1 MSTGGGTVKTA
12 AGRGRILLVGN
23 KDNNES
29 KARAS
34 LLHKAGF
41 DVVSALL
48 SSKPA
53 QSLKEGEF
61 DLVVTDLSVR
71 ATLGLDLLNRIRKD
85 GFELPV
91 IIVSEKPTADLF
103 AKAAEGRAFVCH
115 AIDLQRTVEGAI
127 KSQRVAAQRRASVR
141 SFRNRR
147 GDQIDISSVT
157 ATYAKNEFGRVLETA
172 IERGAVAITRHET
185 AKAVLV
191 AMDEFN
197 ALVRSRDGDLN
208 TLSDE
213 FDTLL
218 SKMQTSNAR
227 KGMKGAFDASPAELG
242 QAALMAARKRG

>member
-1 MSTGGGTVKTA
+1 VTTRAT
-12 AGRGRILLVGN
+12 RGRILLVGN
-23 KDNNES
+23 KES

-41 DVVSALL
+41 DVVPALL
-48 SSKPA
+48 SGQPV
-53 QSLKEGEF
+53 QSLKEGKF

-71 ATLGLDLLNRIRKD
+71 ETLGLDLLNRIRKD

-91 IIVSEKPTADLF
+91 VIVSEKPTADLF
-103 AKAAEGRAFVCH
+103 AKATEGRAFVCRP
-115 AIDLQRTVEGAI
+115 IDLQRTVEGTI
-127 KSQRVAAQRRASVR
+127 TPRVAAQRRASVR
-141 SFRNRR
+141 PFRNRR
-147 GDQIDISSVT
+147 GVQIDISSVT

-191 AMDEFN
+191 GMDEFN
-197 ALVRSRDGDLN
+197 SLVSSRDGDLN

-213 FDTLL
+213 FDALL

-227 KGMKGAFDASPAELG
+227 KGMKGAFDASPADLG
-242 QAALMAARKRG
+242 RAALMSARKRG